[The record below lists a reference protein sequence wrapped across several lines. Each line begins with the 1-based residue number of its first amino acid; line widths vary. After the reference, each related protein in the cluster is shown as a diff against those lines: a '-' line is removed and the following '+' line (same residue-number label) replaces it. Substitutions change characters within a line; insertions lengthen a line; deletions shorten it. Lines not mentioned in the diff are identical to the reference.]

1 MRLRFKLILK
11 FLEPQ
16 QIVSENQA
24 AEGDDQ
30 DDIDNPLVVLG
41 DRTLIGRLDLSSL
54 VIIDGFSEGL
64 ILKVVYA
71 CANDSYDGCKCVNKF
86 E

>member
-30 DDIDNPLVVLG
+30 DDIDDPLVVLG

-71 CANDSYDGCKCVNKF
+71 CANDSYD
-86 E
+86 

>member
-1 MRLRFKLILK
+1 MRFRFQLKLK

-24 AEGDDQ
+24 AEGDDK
-30 DDIDNPLVVLG
+30 DDIDHPLVVLG
-41 DRTLIGRLDLSSL
+41 DRTLIGRLDLLTL
-54 VIIDGFSEGL
+54 VVIDGFSEGL

-71 CANDSYDGCKCVNKF
+71 CANDSYDGCKSVNKF

>member
-1 MRLRFKLILK
+1 MRLRLKLILK

-16 QIVSENQA
+16 KIVSENQA
-24 AEGDDQ
+24 AEGDDE
-30 DDIDNPLVVLG
+30 DDVDDPLVVLG
-41 DRTLIGRLDLSSL
+41 DRTLIGRLDLLTL
-54 VIIDGFSEGL
+54 VVIDGFSEGL

-71 CANDSYDGCKCVNKF
+71 CANDSYDGCKSVNEF